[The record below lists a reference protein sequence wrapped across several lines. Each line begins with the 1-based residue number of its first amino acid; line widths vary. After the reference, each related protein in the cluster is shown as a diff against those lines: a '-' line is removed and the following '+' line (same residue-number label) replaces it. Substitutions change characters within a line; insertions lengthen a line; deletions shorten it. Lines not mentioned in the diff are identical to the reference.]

1 MPNAQAA
8 IVIMMLTTSAE
19 IWRQWRRRL
28 KANTPIFP
36 ESESPIVP
44 VNLIAIVL
52 TVAMIGLSLVSVLL
66 PSRAVAT
73 AEKIPSIKN
82 VWDGCL
88 LNSAL
93 VLVLFPIVVGGR
105 FQSLAGLGF
114 GLANC
119 RRQFMDGMQTALA
132 SFIPVLLVLL
142 VTSPFRTPQG
152 THPLLLLL
160 KQDGHIQTFAAVVLA
175 AVVLA
180 PLAEELMFR
189 VVLLGWLKT
198 RASSTEA
205 IVISSIAFAAVHGPL
220 DGLALVPLALLL
232 GYLYD
237 RRRSFWSVFVAH
249 AFFNL
254 TNIVLAMSSR

>member
-152 THPLLLLL
+152 THPL
-160 KQDGHIQTFAAVVLA
+160 
-175 AVVLA
+175 
-180 PLAEELMFR
+180 
-189 VVLLGWLKT
+189 
-198 RASSTEA
+198 
-205 IVISSIAFAAVHGPL
+205 
-220 DGLALVPLALLL
+220 
-232 GYLYD
+232 
-237 RRRSFWSVFVAH
+237 
-249 AFFNL
+249 
-254 TNIVLAMSSR
+254 

>member
-8 IVIMMLTTSAE
+8 IVIMMLTTSVE
-19 IWRQWRRRL
+19 IWWQWRRRL
-28 KANTPIFP
+28 KANAPIFP
-36 ESESPIVP
+36 MAEAPIVP
-44 VNLIAIVL
+44 VNLIAVVL
-52 TVAMIGLSLVSVLL
+52 TLTMIGLSLVSVLF
-66 PSRAVAT
+66 PTRPAVVV
-73 AEKIPSIKN
+73 EKLPSIKN

-93 VLVLFPIVVGGR
+93 VLVLLPIVMGGKI
-105 FQSLAGLGF
+105 QNLAGLGF
-114 GLANC
+114 GLASI
-119 RRQFMDGMQTALA
+119 RRQFFEGMETALA
-132 SFIPVLLVLL
+132 SFAPVLLVLL
-142 VTSPFRTPQG
+142 VTSSFRTPQG

-160 KQDGHIQTFAAVVLA
+160 KQDGHLQTFAAVVLA
-175 AVVLA
+175 AVILA

-198 RASSTEA
+198 RTNSTEA